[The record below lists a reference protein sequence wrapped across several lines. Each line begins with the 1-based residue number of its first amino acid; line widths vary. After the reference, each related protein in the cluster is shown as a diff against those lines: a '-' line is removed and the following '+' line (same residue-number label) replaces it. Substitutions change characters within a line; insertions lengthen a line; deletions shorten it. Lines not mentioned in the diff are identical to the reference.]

1 MLEIN
6 ATLIVQIIAYFV
18 LLYLLNR
25 LLFKPVMAVI
35 EKRRE
40 KTEGTLKG
48 AADIE
53 KEVEE
58 GLEAYR
64 ERLKDE
70 TAKAQEARAAIKK
83 AAVEKE
89 KALLDS
95 ARKEAQDEIT
105 RMKAELEK
113 GKGSALESL
122 KEESK
127 KLSTTIAEKVLERK
141 LASIAIAFMLPLLP
155 AMAFGSAGGE
165 EGHTGMYWKVF
176 NFILLAGGLYLIWAK
191 WLKGALEGRSKDI
204 QCALEEAHR
213 TRAEAEAKLKEYQQK
228 LALLDQKVAQI
239 RTDLKVEA
247 GEEKKKILE
256 EAENAAI
263 KIKGQAKRTAEQEV
277 KKAKLELQ
285 KEVARLAVEM
295 AKEILAEQIKPED
308 QKRLAKDYVDKLS
321 LG

>member
-6 ATLIVQIIAYFV
+6 ATFIIQIISYFI

-25 LLFKPVMAVI
+25 LLFKPVMAVL

-40 KTEGTLKG
+40 QTEGTLKG
-48 AADIE
+48 AADVE

-64 ERLKDE
+64 ARLKDE

-89 KALLDS
+89 KALLES
-95 ARKEAQDEIT
+95 ARKEAQDEIS

-113 GKGSALESL
+113 GKRSALETL
-122 KEESK
+122 KEDAK
-127 KLSTTIAEKVLERK
+127 KLSATIAEKVLERK
-141 LASIAIAFMLPLLP
+141 LASIAIAFTLPLLP
-155 AMAFGSAGGE
+155 AIVFASTGGE
-165 EGHTGMYWKVF
+165 EGNTGMYWKVF
-176 NFILLAGGLYLIWAK
+176 NFILLAVGMYLLWVK

-204 QCALEEAHR
+204 QNALEEAER
-213 TRAEAEAKLKEYQQK
+213 TKAEAEAKLKEYQQK

-239 RTDLKVEA
+239 HTDLKVEA

-256 EAENAAI
+256 EAGNAAM
-263 KIKGQAKRTAEQEV
+263 KIKGQVKRTAEQEV

-295 AKEILAEQIKPED
+295 AEEILAKQIKPED
-308 QKRLAKDYVDKLS
+308 QKRIAKDYVDKLS
-321 LG
+321 LS

>member
-25 LLFKPVMAVI
+25 LLFKPVMGVI

-48 AADIE
+48 AANIE

-70 TAKAQEARAAIKK
+70 TAKAQESRAAIKK

-89 KALLDS
+89 KALLES
-95 ARKEAQDEIT
+95 ARKEAQDEIS

-113 GKGSALESL
+113 SKGSALESL

-127 KLSTTIAEKVLERK
+127 KLSTTIAEKILERK
-141 LASIAIAFMLPLLP
+141 FASIAIAFMLPLLP
-155 AMAFGSAGGE
+155 GIVFASAGGE

-176 NFILLAGGLYLIWAK
+176 NFILLTVGLYVIWVK
-191 WLKGALEGRSKDI
+191 WLKGALESRSKDI
-204 QCALEEAHR
+204 QSALEEAHR
-213 TRAEAEAKLKEYQQK
+213 TKAEAEAKLKEYQQK

-239 RTDLKVEA
+239 HTDLKVEA
-247 GEEKKKILE
+247 DEEKKKILK
-256 EAENAAI
+256 EAKNAAM

-295 AKEILAEQIKPED
+295 AEEILAKQTKPED